1 MSPLPSITYTFI
13 ISHQSYFCPWR
24 VSRRITYCTE
34 NGVLN
39 LCKGKQCVVEKKL
52 FIAWHLPEGLVFAR
66 VLRMAALYLSHGR
79 ASLLPTAHCQ
89 CQEHLCKVV
98 MQTCHLWE
106 ARSGRTECVSSVIC
120 VLKGVSFQPAR
131 RRQDEKRKVLGI
143 LESSHITAKQRHFVE
158 LWGL

>member
-1 MSPLPSITYTFI
+1 MYREWGVKFM
-13 ISHQSYFCPWR
+13 
-24 VSRRITYCTE
+24 RREAMCC
-34 NGVLN
+34 G
-39 LCKGKQCVVEKKL
+39 KKL

-106 ARSGRTECVSSVIC
+106 ARSGRPECVSSVIC
-120 VLKGVSFQPAR
+120 VLKGVSFQRAG
-131 RRQDEKRKVLGI
+131 RRQDEKGKVLGI
-143 LESSHITAKQRHFVE
+143 LESSHITAKQLVGQRHFVE
-158 LWGL
+158 LWGV

>member
-1 MSPLPSITYTFI
+1 M
-13 ISHQSYFCPWR
+13 C
-24 VSRRITYCTE
+24 C
-34 NGVLN
+34 G
-39 LCKGKQCVVEKKL
+39 KKL

-66 VLRMAALYLSHGR
+66 VLRMAALYLSQGR
-79 ASLLPTAHCQ
+79 AILLPTAHYQ

-131 RRQDEKRKVLGI
+131 RRQDEERKVLGI
-143 LESSHITAKQRHFVE
+143 LESSHISAKTVSWTETFCWTLGNLERGMLSLSIKSPSELQRNFRSWKVSWA
-158 LWGL
+158 LWAS